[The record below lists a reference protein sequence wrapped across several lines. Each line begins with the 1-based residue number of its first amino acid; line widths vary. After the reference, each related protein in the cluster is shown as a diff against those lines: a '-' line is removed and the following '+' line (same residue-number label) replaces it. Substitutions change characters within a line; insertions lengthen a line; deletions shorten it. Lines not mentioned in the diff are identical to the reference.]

1 MSRPATPAP
10 PADHVRHAVEVPKV
24 VASAGVL
31 LVTGMVARD
40 RVPAWEQ
47 PVFRRLHEVPDWVDV
62 VVWLPMQAGSA
73 WAPPLVALAAA
84 VGLRRWRPVAGAL
97 VVGWGGWLLA
107 KEVKSLVGRAR
118 PAEVFPDLVRDSALR
133 DGLGFISGHT
143 TVAFGLACVV
153 SPYLPRPWRVA
164 AYGLATT
171 VGVARIVVGAHLPLD
186 VVGGAALGL
195 LLGYLWNLIVGVPVV
210 GDYRMAVS

>member
-1 MSRPATPAP
+1 MARPATPAP
-10 PADHVRHAVEVPKV
+10 PADYVRHVVELPRL
-24 VASAGVL
+24 AAAAGVL
-31 LVTGMVARD
+31 LGTGIVACD
-40 RVPAWEQ
+40 RVSAWEQ
-47 PVFRRLHEVPDWVDV
+47 PVFRWLHEVPDWVDV

-107 KEVKSLVGRAR
+107 KEVKSFVGRAR
-118 PAEVFPDLVRDSALR
+118 PADVFPDIVRDSALR

-143 TVAFGLACVV
+143 TVAFGLACVM
-153 SPYLPRPWRVA
+153 SPYLSRYWRVA

-171 VGVARIVVGAHLPLD
+171 VGLVRIVVGAHLPLD

-195 LLGYLWNLIVGVPVV
+195 LLGYMWNLIVGVPVV
-210 GDYRMAVS
+210 GDHRMAVS